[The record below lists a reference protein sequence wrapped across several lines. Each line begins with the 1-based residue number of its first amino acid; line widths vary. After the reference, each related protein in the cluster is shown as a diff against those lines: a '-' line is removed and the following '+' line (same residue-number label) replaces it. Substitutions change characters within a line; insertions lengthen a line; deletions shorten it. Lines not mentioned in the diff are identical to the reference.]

1 MKKRIAPIFIAI
13 MIAILVIL
21 YAGVVFIALMGMG
34 PLMTTIGIVFA
45 VVGTIV
51 AIALIVTL
59 KKRLNEIKEDE
70 ENDYSQY

>member
-1 MKKRIAPIFIAI
+1 MRKRIAPIIIAVIAI
-13 MIAILVIL
+13 VLVLL
-21 YAGVVFIALMGMG
+21 YAGTVAVVLLGTG
-34 PLMTTIGIVFA
+34 PLMSAFGIIFA
-45 VVGTIV
+45 IAATIV

>member
-1 MKKRIAPIFIAI
+1 MKKRIAPVFIIVITVIIVIIYAS
-13 MIAILVIL
+13 LVTVIL
-21 YAGVVFIALMGMG
+21 LGMG
-34 PLMTTIGIVFA
+34 PLMTAIGIIFA
-45 VVGTIV
+45 VVGTCV

>member
-13 MIAILVIL
+13 IAVVLVIL
-21 YAGVVFIALMGMG
+21 YSGFAVIVLLGLG
-34 PLMTTIGIVFA
+34 PLMTTIGIIFA
-45 VVGTIV
+45 VAGTAI